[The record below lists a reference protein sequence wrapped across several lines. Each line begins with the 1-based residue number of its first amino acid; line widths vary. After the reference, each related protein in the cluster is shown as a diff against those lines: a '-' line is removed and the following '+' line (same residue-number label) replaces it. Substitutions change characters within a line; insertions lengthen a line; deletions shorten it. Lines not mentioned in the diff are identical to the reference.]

1 MENIKTGKK
10 QILFALSECV
20 PFIKSGGLADVG
32 GALPLAL
39 NRKRDLDVSV
49 IMPQYSAIPKNLL
62 KDLEHVCSFDIFV
75 GWRKKYCGINKL
87 KYRGVTFYFVDNEDY
102 FLNDYLYGYGNYEAE
117 RFAFFSI
124 AVLESIP
131 HLGLEPDIVHCHDWQ
146 TAMIPA
152 LLNIKY
158 ASSFP
163 WDKIKTVFT
172 IHNLMYQGVF
182 DPNLAPDLFSIDR
195 HYVDSGL
202 IGHNHDLNYLKAAL
216 TYADK
221 ITTVSPTYA
230 REIMTPWA
238 GEGLD
243 YKLAQRQNDVY
254 GIINGIDEK
263 LNDPRFDSSLPENF
277 SIDDLSG
284 KLKCKKALRIET
296 GLPDL
301 KNTPIIGMVGRLT
314 SQKGLDLVEHV
325 LDEIL
330 LENLQ
335 LVVLGTGDDKYS
347 SMFKKYA
354 YKYPEKLA
362 AFITFDSALAKRIY
376 AGSDIFLM
384 PSYFEPCGLAQM
396 ISLKYGTLPVVRE
409 TGGLKDTVFY
419 YNKTT
424 GMGNGFTFSA
434 YNAHD
439 MLYTIRL
446 AVKYYTENKDIW
458 KQMQITGMSTDF
470 SWKFPAAQYH
480 KLYMDI
486 I

>member
-1 MENIKTGKK
+1 MESIKKEKK

-32 GALPLAL
+32 AALPLAL
-39 NRKRDLDVSV
+39 NKKRNLDVSV
-49 IMPQYSAIPKNLL
+49 IMPQYSIIPKELL
-62 KDLEHVCSFDIFV
+62 KNLEHICSFDLYV
-75 GWRKKYCGINKL
+75 GWRRKYCGINKL
-87 KYRGVTFYFVDNEDY
+87 IHRGVTFYFVDSEDY
-102 FLNDYLYGYGNYEAE
+102 FLNDYLYGYGSHEAE
-117 RFAFFSI
+117 RFAFFCI

-131 HLGLEPDIVHCHDWQ
+131 HLGINPDIIHCHDWQ

-158 ASSFP
+158 ASSAP
-163 WDKIKTVFT
+163 WDRIKTVFT

-195 HYVDSGL
+195 SYVDSGL
-202 IGHNHDLNYLKAAL
+202 IGHKNDLNYLKAGL

-230 REIMTPWA
+230 EEIMTSWA

-243 YKLAQRQNDVY
+243 YKLAQRRNDIY
-254 GIINGIDEK
+254 GIINGIDIK
-263 LNDPRFDSSLPENF
+263 LNNPENDSYIPANF
-277 SIDDLSG
+277 SKDDLSG
-284 KLKCKKALRIET
+284 KSICKKELRKET
-296 GLPDL
+296 GLPEL
-301 KNTPIIGMVGRLT
+301 KNTPIIGMVSRLT
-314 SQKGLDLVEHV
+314 SQKGLDLIEHV
-325 LDEIL
+325 IEEIL

-335 LVVLGTGDDKYS
+335 LVVLGTGEEKYS
-347 SMFKKYA
+347 EMFKRYA
-354 YKYPEKLA
+354 DKYPEKLA
-362 AFITFDSALAKRIY
+362 AFITFDSSLAQRIY
-376 AGSDIFLM
+376 AGSDMFLM

-396 ISLKYGTLPVVRE
+396 ISLKYGTLPIVRE

-419 YNKTT
+419 YNKNT
-424 GMGNGFTFSA
+424 GIGNGFTFSA

-439 MLYTIRL
+439 MLYTIKL
-446 AVKYYTENKDIW
+446 AVKYYMENKDIW

-470 SWKFPAAQYH
+470 SWKIPASEYAGIY
-480 KLYMDI
+480 LDI